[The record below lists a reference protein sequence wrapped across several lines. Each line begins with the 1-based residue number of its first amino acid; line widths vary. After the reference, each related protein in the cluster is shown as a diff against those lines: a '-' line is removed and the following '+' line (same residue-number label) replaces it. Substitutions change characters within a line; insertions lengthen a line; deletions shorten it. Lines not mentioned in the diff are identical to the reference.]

1 MVGSTACFCASWIT
15 TPCSLSAGIAS
26 SVAAAARHAAAVEAI
41 RPGNCFRAATIPRI
55 ARSGRS
61 ARPLATSRGFSQ
73 TAKSSA
79 WPSPASPALRWSV
92 RKPWPGGTSSFIRS
106 SCRGTSGVTASIHD
120 GGPSGRP
127 RCRAIIP
134 AALNFQRAFCHRDT
148 SAASAGTSADVAVFQ
163 RDRRTSSGKPSLP
176 AGRSPPAAAACV
188 GPTSAATSVAR
199 YCPLRPRSRAT
210 CSTFAAP

>member
-73 TAKSSA
+73 RTKSSA

-92 RKPWPGGTSSFIRS
+92 RKLWPGGTSSFIRS

-163 RDRRTSSGKPSLP
+163 RDRRPSSSTSLP
-176 AGRSPPAAAACV
+176 AAASPAAAACV
-188 GPTSAATSVAR
+188 GPANAATSVAR
-199 YCPLRPRSRAT
+199 YFPLSPRSRAT
-210 CSTFAAP
+210 CSIFAAP